1 VDKQEQVRV
10 ICEQIDKESSMEYLY
25 QDETYRIIGAAM
37 ETHKVLGCGFL
48 EPVYQE
54 ALEKEF
60 ILQNIPFGREIVLP
74 IHYKG
79 QVLQKTYMADF
90 VCYDKIIVEL
100 KSLSALSSEHQAQVL
115 NYIKAAN
122 YKLGLL
128 INFGKKSLEY
138 KRVISTDFT
147 E

>member
-1 VDKQEQVRV
+1 MD
-10 ICEQIDKESSMEYLY
+10 LY
-25 QDETYRIIGAAM
+25 RDETYSIIGAAM

-54 ALEKEF
+54 ALEVEF
-60 ILQNIPFGREIVLP
+60 GLQNIPFAREVILP

-79 QVLQKTYMADF
+79 QLLQKTYIADF
-90 VCYDKIIVEL
+90 ICYDKIVVEL
-100 KSLSALSSEHQAQVL
+100 KSLSGLTGEHQAQVL
-115 NYIKAAN
+115 NYLKAGN

-128 INFGKKSLEY
+128 INFGKKSLDY
-138 KRVISTDFT
+138 KRVISTDCVGA

>member
-1 VDKQEQVRV
+1 
-10 ICEQIDKESSMEYLY
+10 MGYLY
-25 QDETYRIIGAAM
+25 EDEAYSIIGAAM

-54 ALEKEF
+54 ALEIEF
-60 ILQNIPFGREIVLP
+60 GLQNIPFAREVILP

-79 QVLQKTYMADF
+79 RLLQKTYLADF
-90 VCYDKIIVEL
+90 ICYDKIVVEL
-100 KSLSALSSEHQAQVL
+100 KSLSGLTGEHQAQVL
-115 NYIKAAN
+115 NYLKAGN

-138 KRVISTDFT
+138 KRVISTDYVDIG
-147 E
+147 